1 MNKFVLS
8 GLSLALIGAAGA
20 AHAQSSVTLYGLIDT
35 GLTYTSNSGGSGDFQ
50 QASGMLNGNRWGLR
64 AVRKIWATA

>member
-8 GLSLALIGAAGA
+8 SLSLALIGAAGA

-35 GLTYTSNSGGSGDFQ
+35 GLTYTNNSSRPAAF
-50 QASGMLNGNRWGLR
+50 
-64 AVRKIWATA
+64 